1 MPLPTGDFIS
11 WILSL
16 GWDDTEEYGA
26 PVRRGPLIRK
36 MPDRLVTTT
45 PVPGPGFVLEAAADA
60 GAFQARVRG
69 AQNDED
75 DAEKLAYLLDSLI
88 LGANFPA
95 RTASGQVIVHV
106 HRLGGTP
113 SLLTPAPDDADRYE
127 YVTSY
132 LCISGVPPS

>member
-1 MPLPTGDFIS
+1 VPLPTSDLLD
-11 WILSL
+11 WIRAL
-16 GWDDTEEYGA
+16 GWDDREEYGA
-26 PVRRGPLIRK
+26 PLRRGPRIRK
-36 MPDRLVTTT
+36 MPDRLVTLSPT
-45 PVPGPGFVLEAAADA
+45 PGPGYVLEAAADA

-95 RTASGQVIVHV
+95 VTASGRVIVHI